1 MQPTIS
7 TAVQVERRALLG
19 SDDPRDDVVEFTA
32 GSFRLAVDVEIV
44 EDRPAGDRPV
54 AHLAAV
60 DTDNLRLCDLAR
72 LHAIFSS
79 PKLVELLDKAIAA
92 NGGRLA

>member
-7 TAVQVERRALLG
+7 TAVQVERRPLLG
-19 SDDPRDDVVEFTA
+19 SDDPQDDVIEFTA

-44 EDRPAGDRPV
+44 EDRPAGDRPI

-72 LHAIFSS
+72 LHALFSS
-79 PKLVELLDKAIAA
+79 PAMGEFLDRAIAA